1 MSNEVLMFGEI
12 EIRKNKLYHHRLS
25 FFWRCRY

>member
-12 EIRKNKLYHHRLS
+12 EIEKNKLYHHRLLS
-25 FFWRCRY
+25 FWRC

>member
-12 EIRKNKLYHHRLS
+12 EIEKNKLYHHRLL
-25 FFWRCRY
+25 FFWRC